1 MLQVGIVVERQT
13 NFSFDFDILSDS
25 LVIGGELEQILGRFD
40 KRRCATQSVCS
51 LVYLEP

>member
-25 LVIGGELEQILGRFD
+25 LEIGGELEQRFD